1 MIYGCVAVN
10 HSGTHDLVSPPKALM
25 AKMSIYDSLQRVE
38 KKRNGQ
44 NVEKPRK
51 GKFLCSLFK
60 SCPSHQVLRT
70 CLDLPP
76 GSPAEPP
83 ASPWPSPSLCCWPWG
98 CSAPVPRALWAA
110 SCLRAACEQRQS
122 GQLHTLESD
131 GKSVH
136 HVLSEGQD

>member
-1 MIYGCVAVN
+1 MIYGCVAIN

-38 KKRNGQ
+38 KERNGQ

-60 SCPSHQVLRT
+60 SHPSPQVLRT

-83 ASPWPSPSLCCWPWG
+83 TSPWPSPSLCCWPWG
-98 CSAPVPRALWAA
+98 CSAQPRVL
-110 SCLRAACEQRQS
+110 SGLRAACKPWQS
-122 GQLHTLESD
+122 GKLHTLESD
-131 GKSVH
+131 GESVH
-136 HVLSEGQD
+136 RVLSEGQD

>member
-1 MIYGCVAVN
+1 MIYGCVAVK
-10 HSGTHDLVSPPKALM
+10 HSGMHDLVSPPKALM

-38 KKRNGQ
+38 KERNRQ

-98 CSAPVPRALWAA
+98 CSAQPNVL
-110 SCLRAACEQRQS
+110 SGLRAACEPWQS
-122 GQLHTLESD
+122 GKLHTLESD
-131 GKSVH
+131 GESVH